1 LLVGGVQQS
10 YTSSAS
16 LAQLQ
21 AQQEQE
27 MERHNRDKTE
37 YHTTITKSLSPQK
50 GFKTMTHGTA
60 AILAGNSGSYATQKS
75 TVV

>member
-1 LLVGGVQQS
+1 
-10 YTSSAS
+10 
-16 LAQLQ
+16 
-21 AQQEQE
+21 
-27 MERHNRDKTE
+27 MERHNRDKNE
-37 YHTTITKSLSPQK
+37 YHTTITKSMSPQK